1 MAKGE
6 VKAIEYNPGEAPIE
20 SLPAEDGNYEL
31 ALKDKGKP
39 GPKGW
44 KKSNP
49 KKFPNR
55 MCQFKLLG
63 TEDEVTGDEKTV
75 REFISLSP
83 GFSLQKVAFLAYAAG
98 YPHKLK
104 LLSGPKNKPNDP
116 SVTKNMMAIDKLL
129 QWIEDNEVVL
139 RAQIGTDTYNGRESN
154 KIQKYLPPENGDS
167 GASDSDE
174 EDADTED
181 AETDET
187 EAEDGEETEA
197 EETEEA
203 AEDEETEEAEEEAE
217 EAEDSDDGEEAAD
230 EGEAEETEEEPEEE
244 PEEKPAKKGKIHPG
258 KKVKQGPLSKGKK
271 KSKK

>member
-31 ALKDKGKP
+31 TLKDKGKP

-98 YPHKLK
+98 YPKKLS

-116 SVTKNMMAIDKLL
+116 SVTKNMMEIDKLL
-129 QWIEDNEVVL
+129 QWIEDNETVI
-139 RAQIGTDTYNGRESN
+139 RAAIGTDTYNGRESN
-154 KIQKYLPPENGDS
+154 KIQKYLPPEDVDS
-167 GASDSDE
+167 AAADSDE
-174 EDADTED
+174 EP
-181 AETDET
+181 
-187 EAEDGEETEA
+187 
-197 EETEEA
+197 EEA
-203 AEDEETEEAEEEAE
+203 DEETEETEETEDTDESEETEEGDGDSEETVEEEESEEEAE
-217 EAEDSDDGEEAAD
+217 AEDVEEAAD
-230 EGEAEETEEEPEEE
+230 EGDDSGEEMDEDQPE
-244 PEEKPAKKGKIHPG
+244 KHQTKKSKIHPG
-258 KKVKQGPLSKGKK
+258 KKVKQGPAGKTKK

>member
-20 SLPAEDGNYEL
+20 SMPAEDGNYDL
-31 ALKDKGKP
+31 TLKDKGKP

-55 MCQFKLLG
+55 MCQFRLLG

-98 YPHKLK
+98 YPNKLK

-116 SVTKNMMAIDKLL
+116 SVTQNMMAIDKLL
-129 QWIEDNEVVL
+129 QWIEDNETVL

-154 KIQKYLPPENGDS
+154 KIQKYLPPEDADSGDS
-167 GASDSDE
+167 ESGDSE
-174 EDADTED
+174 E
-181 AETDET
+181 AEET
-187 EAEDGEETEA
+187 EETETEA
-197 EETEEA
+197 EETKEA
-203 AEDEETEEAEEEAE
+203 AEGEETKEAAEGEEAEEAEAEAE
-217 EAEDSDDGEEAAD
+217 EAEDSDNGEEAAD
-230 EGEAEETEEEPEEE
+230 EGEAEETEKEPEEE
-244 PEEKPAKKGKIHPG
+244 PAKKG
-258 KKVKQGPLSKGKK
+258 KKVKQGPLSKSKK
-271 KSKK
+271 KFQK

>member
-20 SLPAEDGNYEL
+20 SLPVEDGNYEL

-55 MCQFKLLG
+55 MLIFKVMG

-75 REFISLSP
+75 REFVSLSP

-98 YPHKLK
+98 YPEKLK

-116 SVTKNMMAIDKLL
+116 SVAKDMTAIDKLL

-139 RAQIGTDTYNGRESN
+139 RAALGTDTYNGRESN
-154 KIQKYLPPENGDS
+154 KIQKYLPPEDGDS
-167 GASDSDE
+167 SSDDSDE
-174 EDADTED
+174 EAEEQE
-181 AETDET
+181 ETDET
-187 EAEDGEETEA
+187 EETEESEESEDSDESEESEESEDEEADEEQEDEA
-197 EETEEA
+197 EESEES
-203 AEDEETEEAEEEAE
+203 DEESESEDADDEEISDEAEEELSKKA
-217 EAEDSDDGEEAAD
+217 
-230 EGEAEETEEEPEEE
+230 
-244 PEEKPAKKGKIHPG
+244 KPGR
-258 KKVKQGPLSKGKK
+258 KVKQGPASKKAKGKKGKK
-271 KSKK
+271 K

>member
-1 MAKGE
+1 MPKGE

-20 SLPAEDGNYEL
+20 SLPVEDGTYEL
-31 ALKDKGKP
+31 TLKDKGKP

-55 MCQFKLLG
+55 MCIMKLLG

-83 GFSLQKVAFLAYAAG
+83 GFSLQKVAFLAYASG

-104 LLSGPKNKPNDP
+104 LLAGPKNKPNDP
-116 SVTKNMMAIDKLL
+116 SVTKNMVTIDKLL
-129 QWIEDNEVVL
+129 QWIEDNEVVI

-154 KIQKYLPPENGDS
+154 KIQKYLPPNEDGDS
-167 GASDSDE
+167 AAEDSDE
-174 EDADTED
+174 EVE
-181 AETDET
+181 ET
-187 EAEDGEETEA
+187 EETEETEEGEEAEA

-203 AEDEETEEAEEEAE
+203 SEDEETEEAEEEAE
-217 EAEDSDDGEEAAD
+217 VEEDSDEGEEAAD
-230 EGEAEETEEEPEEE
+230 EGEADEEAEDEPE
-244 PEEKPAKKGKIHPG
+244 EEKPAKKKIHPG

>member
-31 ALKDKGKP
+31 SLKDKGKP

-154 KIQKYLPPENGDS
+154 KIQKYLPPEDGDS
-167 GASDSDE
+167 SGGDSDE
-174 EDADTED
+174 EAEETE
-181 AETDET
+181 ETDDSET
-187 EAEDGEETEA
+187 ETEESEGEETEA

-217 EAEDSDDGEEAAD
+217 ETEDSDDGEEAAD
-230 EGEAEETEEEPEEE
+230 EGDGDDSETEEEPEE
-244 PEEKPAKKGKIHPG
+244 KPKKGKIHPG